1 MPGISRCPPALT
13 PVAIRAC
20 TLTVRPPSHQD
31 HRGGLPARTA
41 PCPDHRSRSHGQA
54 VPELLGPCARYT
66 EAAHQIWSPN
76 VISRPIATERVTSDR
91 HTWVR
96 RRTAGHVRIC
106 RIAGVAYPYTY
117 ALACIFLMVAAIVNS
132 ALSFVP
138 GARRTDYERKTN
150 GNRGG
155 ADIRRLSSSVSPA
168 GGPHVRLI
176 RCSERSMRPGL
187 WACS

>member
-96 RRTAGHVRIC
+96 RRTAGRRPNLPNSGRCVPVYLCAGLYIPNGGGDRQFSLVVRTGSAPNRLRAQDERQSWWRRYTQIVQF
-106 RIAGVAYPYTY
+106 GVASGRSP
-117 ALACIFLMVAAIVNS
+117 
-132 ALSFVP
+132 
-138 GARRTDYERKTN
+138 RQ
-150 GNRGG
+150 
-155 ADIRRLSSSVSPA
+155 AD
-168 GGPHVRLI
+168 
-176 RCSERSMRPGL
+176 
-187 WACS
+187 